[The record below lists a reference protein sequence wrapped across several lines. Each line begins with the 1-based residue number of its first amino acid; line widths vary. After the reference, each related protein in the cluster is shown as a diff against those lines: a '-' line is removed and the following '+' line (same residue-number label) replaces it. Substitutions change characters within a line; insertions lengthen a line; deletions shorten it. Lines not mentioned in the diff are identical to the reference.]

1 MSTNKIYRRKRV
13 NFLKIYPLIREV
25 QSLKYSIK
33 KKDFDVLMY
42 CDDLVYFRERDFD
55 EGIYW
60 GGWDPK
66 RFKRLTL
73 QEYLEKL
80 PGTGTGKGNPTK
92 YKLTLKAR
100 QMVTN
105 TYKMCY
111 HEKEIPESKSMNP
124 IMKGGT
130 YSHKKMAKFIIKH
143 NQQLRDEQRKKFTSR

>member
-13 NFLKIYPLIREV
+13 NFLKVYPLVREV
-25 QSLKYSIK
+25 QSQIHKIK
-33 KKDFDVLMY
+33 KNDFDILMY
-42 CDDLVYFRERDFD
+42 CDDLVYFREKDFD

-66 RFKRLTL
+66 RFKRLTE
-73 QEYLEKL
+73 QGYLEKL

-100 QMVTN
+100 TMITN

-111 HEKEIPESKSMNP
+111 REKEIPESKIQNP
-124 IMKGGT
+124 IMKGKT
-130 YSHKKMAKFIIKH
+130 YVHKKMGKFITKH
-143 NQQLRDEQRKKFTSR
+143 NKELRNEQRKRFTSR